1 MNHAGV
7 WFGEYML
14 KYICMLLCVGLAYNS
29 PAQTAYCTLSIKGK
43 VIDDNG
49 DADDVTIAVAETQ
62 QGALTNEAGRFVLGN
77 LCAGPVTIQVSH
89 IGCETQI
96 IRLTLHADTTLKI
109 KLEHSDVALH
119 EVSVTEAKKESHN
132 TQSTA
137 ELDAKALSKL
147 QGLSIGEMVEKI
159 PGVYS
164 LNTGATIS
172 KPVIHGLHSNRI
184 LIVNNGVRQE
194 SQQWGSEHAP
204 EIDPYLAKKITVVK
218 GANSLRYG
226 SDAIGGVILLEP
238 NPLPS
243 KAGIGGEFNF
253 AGFSNNAEGNFNLIL
268 EGNHSKVPAL
278 AWRIQGTY
286 KRAGNSRAANYWLK
300 NTGVEE
306 GNFSA
311 AIGYHKEK
319 FGIEAFFSRFQTR
332 LGILSAAH
340 VHSVTDLEAALAA
353 PEPSEQSGFSYAIG
367 RPYQKIAHNLAKLKA
382 YIRTGKAG
390 TLTATFAWQ
399 NNSRYEYDKD
409 KYLNDS
415 LAALNLPAFYF
426 QIQTMTGDVVWQH
439 NTVKGWSGQVGINFT
454 TQTNNFKY
462 AYFVPDFRN
471 IGGGIFVAERF
482 IKDRFELDLG
492 VRFDY
497 KWLSVLKRKNNKI
510 EKGLFNFY
518 APSGNIGMEYHIRE
532 GVKWNMNIGSA
543 FRAPHPVELYAEGIH
558 HGAASYEIG
567 NKALKS
573 EQSFDVSTGISTD
586 TKFFKADVT
595 LYSNLIYRFIWAKPV
610 QPPTYTVRGAFPTYQ
625 YVQTNAL
632 LSGADIY
639 LAIVP
644 IKGLEIYSKPS
655 LLFARNLTTSDWLEQ
670 MPPIRFDNGINYT
683 LRDYKHFK
691 QTYFGI
697 NVLNVLQQR
706 FVPADYDDYAA
717 PPKAYV
723 LLNLQVGTTL
733 QFGKQQVT
741 VGLAIDNLLNQ
752 KYRDY
757 MDRFRYFADERG
769 TNVALRVNVPFFIP
783 ERVKGEKTKVK

>member
-1 MNHAGV
+1 MAKLSFIV
-7 WFGEYML
+7 ML
-14 KYICMLLCVGLAYNS
+14 IGMWICSSVY
-29 PAQTAYCTLSIKGK
+29 AQTPECGLVLKGK
-43 VIDDNG
+43 VIDEYG
-49 DADDVTIAVAETQ
+49 DADDVTVAIAETQ
-62 QGALTNEAGRFVLGN
+62 QGTFTDGAGRFQLAG
-77 LCAGPVTIQVSH
+77 LCVGSITISVSH

-96 IRLTLHADTTLKI
+96 IKLQLNGDTTLKI
-109 KLEHSDVALH
+109 RLEHSSIDLH

-137 ELDAKALSKL
+137 ELDAKQLTKL
-147 QGLSIGEMVEKI
+147 QGLPLGEMVEKI

-204 EIDPYLAKKITVVK
+204 EVDPYLAKKVTVVK

-226 SDAIGGVILLEP
+226 SDAIGGVILLDP

-243 KAGIGGEFNF
+243 KAGLGGEFNF
-253 AGFSNNAEGNFNLIL
+253 AGFSNNAEGNFSMIL

-278 AWRIQGTY
+278 AWRVQGTY
-286 KRAGNSRAANYWLK
+286 RRGGNSRTANYWLK

-311 AIGYHKEK
+311 ALGWKKENY
-319 FGIEAFFSRFQTR
+319 GIEVFYSRFQTR

-340 VHSVTDLEAALAA
+340 VHSITDLEKAIAAT
-353 PEPSEQSGFSYAIG
+353 EPLETSGFSYKIAK
-367 RPYQKIAHNLAKLKA
+367 PYQRIAHNLAKVRA
-382 YIRTGKAG
+382 YVNTGKVGVLSAQ
-390 TLTATFAWQ
+390 FAWQ
-399 NNSRYEYDKD
+399 NNSRNEYDKD
-409 KYLNDS
+409 KFLNDS
-415 LAALNLPAFYF
+415 LEALNLPAFYF

-471 IGGGIFVAERF
+471 IGGGVFVAERF

-492 VRFDY
+492 IRFDY
-497 KWLSVLKRKNNKI
+497 KWLSVLKRKNNKV
-510 EKGLFNFY
+510 EKGIFNFY
-518 APSGNIGMEYHIRE
+518 APSGNIGMEYHISE

-558 HGAASYEIG
+558 HGAATYEIG
-567 NKALKS
+567 NKNMKP
-573 EQSFDVSTGISTD
+573 EQSIDVSTGINAD
-586 TKFFKADVT
+586 TKYFKADVT
-595 LYSNLIYRFIWAKPV
+595 LYSNLIYNFIWAKPV

-639 LAIVP
+639 LAVVP
-644 IKGLEIYSKPS
+644 VRGLEIYSKPS
-655 LLFARNLTTSDWLEQ
+655 LLFARNLSTGDWLEQ

-683 LRDYKHFK
+683 LKDYKHFK

-697 NVLNVLQQR
+697 GVLNVLQQR
-706 FVPADYDDYAA
+706 FIPADYNDYAA

-723 LLNLQVGTTL
+723 LLSLQMGTTL

-741 VGLAIDNLLNQ
+741 VGLSVENLLNQ

-769 TNVALRVNVPFFIP
+769 ANVALRVSVPFFIN
-783 ERVKGEKTKVK
+783 EKHKH

>member
-1 MNHAGV
+1 MSLACVGFKV
-7 WFGEYML
+7 YMV
-14 KYICMLLCVGLAYNS
+14 KYICMLLCMALCYNS
-29 PAQTAYCTLSIKGK
+29 PAQTANCNLSIKGR
-43 VIDDNG
+43 VIDDQG

-62 QGALTNEAGRFVLGN
+62 QGTLSNEAGRFVLTG
-77 LCAGPVTIQVSH
+77 LCAGTVTIQVSH
-89 IGCETQI
+89 IGCETQVI
-96 IRLTLHADTTLKI
+96 QLVLRGDTSLKI
-109 KLEHSDVALH
+109 KLEHSDVNLH
-119 EVSVTEAKKESHN
+119 EVSVTEAKIESHN
-132 TQSTA
+132 TQSAT
-137 ELDAKALSKL
+137 ELDAKTLTKL

-238 NPLPS
+238 NPMPS
-243 KAGIGGEFNF
+243 KPGIGGEFNF

-268 EGNHSKVPAL
+268 EGNHSKVSAL
-278 AWRIQGTY
+278 SWRVHGTY
-286 KRAGNSRAANYWLK
+286 RRAGNSRAASYWLN

-306 GNFSA
+306 GNASA
-311 AIGYHKEK
+311 AIAWKKEQYG
-319 FGIEAFFSRFQTR
+319 FEAFYSHFQTR

-340 VHSVTDLEAALAA
+340 VHSITDLDKALAA
-353 PEPSEQSGFSYAIG
+353 PEPAEQRGFSYAIG
-367 RPYQKIAHNLAKLKA
+367 RPYQKIGHDLAKLKA
-382 YIRTGKAG
+382 YVLTGNKG

-399 NNSRYEYDKD
+399 NNTRYEYDKD
-409 KYLNDS
+409 KALNDS
-415 LAALNLPAFYF
+415 IAALNLPAFYF
-426 QIQTMTGDVVWQH
+426 QIQTMTGDVTWQH
-439 NTVKGWSGQVGINFT
+439 NAVKGWSGQVGINFT

-471 IGGGIFVAERF
+471 IGGGAFVAERF

-492 VRFDY
+492 IRFDY
-497 KWLSVLKRKNNKI
+497 KWLSVLKRKNNKV
-510 EKGLFNFY
+510 EKGLYNFY
-518 APSGNIGMEYHIRE
+518 APSGNIGMEYHIKE

-558 HGAASYEIG
+558 HGAATYEIG
-567 NKALKS
+567 NKNMKP
-573 EQSFDVSTGISTD
+573 EQSIDVSTGINAD

-595 LYSNLIYRFIWAKPV
+595 LYSNLIYNFIWAKPV
-610 QPPTYTVRGAFPTYQ
+610 QPPTYTVRGAFPTYR

-632 LSGADIY
+632 LSGADVY
-639 LAIVP
+639 LAVVP
-644 IKGLEIYSKPS
+644 IKGLEVYTKPS
-655 LLFARNLTTSDWLEQ
+655 LLFARNLTTRDWLEQ
-670 MPPIRFDNGINYT
+670 MPPIRFDNGVNYT
-683 LRDYKHFK
+683 LRDYRHFK

-697 NVLNVLQQR
+697 GVLNVLQQR
-706 FVPADYDDYAA
+706 FVPADYNDYAA

-783 ERVKGEKTKVK
+783 EKVKQK